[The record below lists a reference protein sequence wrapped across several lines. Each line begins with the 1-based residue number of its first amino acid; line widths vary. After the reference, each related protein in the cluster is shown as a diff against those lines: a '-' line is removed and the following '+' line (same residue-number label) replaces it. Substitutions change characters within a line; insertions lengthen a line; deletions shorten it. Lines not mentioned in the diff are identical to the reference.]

1 MLYPEAKAQLRNVY
15 CYYLR
20 HSRELTRV
28 CSPRVTDLART
39 DIRTWR
45 APSPGLNR
53 AARGDLNRNSSI
65 FFGCTPSAW
74 MMLITPLTAT
84 CGLKRSLSDVGV
96 SLGRFFRSFSSR
108 QTFMSRIG

>member
-39 DIRTWR
+39 DIPIWR

-65 FFGCTPSAW
+65 FFGCTLSAW

-84 CGLKRSLSDVGV
+84 CGLKRSLTAWASH
-96 SLGRFFRSFSSR
+96 LGDFFVPFLLDGNS
-108 QTFMSRIG
+108 